1 MIDNQLKVDL
11 KKSCIR
17 LTNSFDKRIKHM
29 NFFGDDK
36 SLPLYALIFA
46 ILTALVIDLVIVL
59 LSYLP

>member
-1 MIDNQLKVDL
+1 
-11 KKSCIR
+11 
-17 LTNSFDKRIKHM
+17 M